1 MMYCNALPAHA
12 VPHHDTV
19 GRNPQL
25 PVIRRLDS
33 WCSATTF
40 FAAKAKF
47 KRQEPDAAVPSW
59 YPPSVQK
66 SRRATCRALWFRRQS
81 PKWAHGK
88 ASCGDRTSASGVGM
102 RYVVGICLVT
112 GFLIWDGGYNQG
124 RYLDS
129 GVRELRHIL
138 SLITG

>member
-1 MMYCNALPAHA
+1 
-12 VPHHDTV
+12 
-19 GRNPQL
+19 
-25 PVIRRLDS
+25 
-33 WCSATTF
+33 
-40 FAAKAKF
+40 
-47 KRQEPDAAVPSW
+47 
-59 YPPSVQK
+59 
-66 SRRATCRALWFRRQS
+66 
-81 PKWAHGK
+81 
-88 ASCGDRTSASGVGM
+88 M